1 MSKTTSQSTTHTT
14 EPQRKTMHE
23 IAMELEPTIVDLE
36 NSIIKSMTIMRE
48 LKGGYFDKFTWGERD
63 DNFGI
68 LYEFSHKGVLV
79 DIILDYLLEM
89 KNLQKVLEDYIYQD

>member
-1 MSKTTSQSTTHTT
+1 MSSQSTTHTN

-36 NSIIKSMTIMRE
+36 DNIIKSITILQE
-48 LKGGYFDKFTWGERD
+48 LKEGYFDKFTQD
-63 DNFGI
+63 NMKDNFGI
-68 LYEFSHKGVLV
+68 ILGFPHKGVLV

-89 KNLQKVLEDYIYQD
+89 KRLQKVLDGYIYQD